1 MNEETKAV
9 IDSAP
14 EYMQGFLT
22 SMIENNGET
31 LSERLKIFG
40 GIRQQKLTPGNGFE
54 YHATATALPYIGFQG
69 GGNVDD
75 YYILTLFAPEYSPS
89 GISYVVMKNG
99 YLTTDY
105 IREKFDVA
113 NRMSDETLFFLTE
126 LAKSITSTENERW

>member
-1 MNEETKAV
+1 
-9 IDSAP
+9 
-14 EYMQGFLT
+14 
-22 SMIENNGET
+22 
-31 LSERLKIFG
+31 
-40 GIRQQKLTPGNGFE
+40 
-54 YHATATALPYIGFQG
+54 QG